1 MHLTPE
7 QKNQIIGFLVSKLK
21 PYCLLV
27 IGSAAKGE
35 LRPDSDIDLV
45 FMNETY
51 YSPYQVFVI
60 GEELACILGR
70 NIDLIN
76 FHQASTVFQAQIV
89 ATGEIIYCTDE
100 LKKDRDFMI
109 AYKKYARLNEERQV
123 IIDTIKESGEI
134 YEFGHNL

>member
-1 MHLTPE
+1 M
-7 QKNQIIGFLVSKLK
+7 
-21 PYCLLV
+21 
-27 IGSAAKGE
+27 
-35 LRPDSDIDLV
+35 RPDSDIDLV

-60 GEELACILGR
+60 GEELACKLGK

-100 LKKDRDFMI
+100 LKKI
-109 AYKKYARLNEERQV
+109 GIL
-123 IIDTIKESGEI
+123 
-134 YEFGHNL
+134 